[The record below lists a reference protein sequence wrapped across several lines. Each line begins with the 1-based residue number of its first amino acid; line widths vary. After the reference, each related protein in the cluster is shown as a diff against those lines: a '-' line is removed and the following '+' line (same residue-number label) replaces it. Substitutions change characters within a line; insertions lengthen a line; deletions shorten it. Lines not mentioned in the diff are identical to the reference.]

1 MGNRNQNDQ
10 NDTTAPNDENVV
22 LSKGDYE
29 KIIERIG
36 VLEKAVAASAPAP
49 AQAQTVPLT
58 PTKFTP
64 DKYTAPEWQNLVP
77 VMLFSDNG
85 KYKDDLFVSLNG
97 RRHQIRRGVRVMVP
111 EAVYEIITQS
121 EAQDRSTMLM
131 IENLLAQAAQR
142 DKENV

>member
-36 VLEKAVAASAPAP
+36 VLEKAVAAPAPAP